1 MLPQD
6 APTRFD
12 VALLGMA
19 LCLVAGIGGGAVLAV
34 PAYVTTGGGA
44 TGAAAVALGVTMNEL
59 F

>member
-1 MLPQD
+1 MFPPN

-19 LCLVAGIGGGAVLAV
+19 LCLVVGVGGGFVSAF

-44 TGAAAVALGVTMNEL
+44 TGAAALALGVTASEL
-59 F
+59 L